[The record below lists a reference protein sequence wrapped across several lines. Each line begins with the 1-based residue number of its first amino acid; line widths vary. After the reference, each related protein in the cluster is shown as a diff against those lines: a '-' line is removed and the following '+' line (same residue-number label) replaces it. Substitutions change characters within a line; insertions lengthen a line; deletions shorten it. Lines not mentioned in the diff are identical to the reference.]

1 MSLIETSCPKCNKK
15 IFLDLEEIVSDSSS
29 RPIKC
34 SQCGNE
40 FIFGFDADIKPV
52 FEDAPN
58 PAPAHKSNI
67 TKTADISKSANSTK
81 AANYVYT
88 TEILPKKKMKL
99 VKKIVKKKVKKQHQ
113 KANRKVLIVE
123 DTRLTREQIGD
134 LFEETVTNVVMVERA
149 EEGFKSI
156 KESMP
161 DLLIVD
167 LVLPKMSGIDFLNTV
182 LKYIKAE
189 KIIIFTGTMGL
200 HTDIFDSGM
209 EGITLIQKEDADSYE
224 ELQYKGFK
232 ILGL

>member
-1 MSLIETSCPKCNKK
+1 MSLIETSCPKCDKT

-52 FEDAPN
+52 AEDVPT
-58 PAPAHKSNI
+58 PAPAPTSNI
-67 TKTADISKSANSTK
+67 AQTADMSKSAGTKVANDANSSE
-81 AANYVYT
+81 AP
-88 TEILPKKKMKL
+88 PKKKMKL
-99 VKKIVKKKVKKQHQ
+99 VRKIVKKKVKKQHQ
-113 KANRKVLIVE
+113 KAKRKVLIIE
-123 DTRLTREQIGD
+123 DVSLTREQIGD
-134 LFEETVTNVVMVERA
+134 LFEETVTDVVKVERA
-149 EEGFKSI
+149 EAGFKSI
-156 KESMP
+156 KEGMP

-182 LKYIKAE
+182 LKHVKPE
-189 KIIIFTGTMGL
+189 KIIIFTGTMGM

-209 EGITLIQKEDADSYE
+209 EGVTLIQKEGADSYE
-224 ELQYKGFK
+224 DLQSRGLK

>member
-1 MSLIETSCPKCNKK
+1 MSLIETSCPKCDKT

-52 FEDAPN
+52 VEDAPKPTPTSN
-58 PAPAHKSNI
+58 TAP
-67 TKTADISKSANSTK
+67 TADISKSASTK
-81 AANYVYT
+81 AANYSINTKVP
-88 TEILPKKKMKL
+88 PKKKTKL
-99 VKKIVKKKVKKQHQ
+99 VKKIVKKMVKKQPK
-113 KANRKVLIVE
+113 KANNKVLVIE
-123 DTRLTREQIGD
+123 DSRLTREQIGD
-134 LFEETVTNVVMVERA
+134 LFEETVTDVVKVERA
-149 EEGFKSI
+149 EDGFKSI
-156 KESMP
+156 KERMP

-182 LKYIKAE
+182 LKYVKAE
-189 KIIIFTGTMGL
+189 KIIIFTATMGM

-209 EGITLIQKEDADSYE
+209 EGVTLIQKEDADSYE
-224 ELQYKGFK
+224 ELQYKGLK